1 MFLISIDIGL
11 YHLGFLYAIAENR
24 TYRILKCKLLNL
36 KRMTEYCSIK
46 DCLLNHELC
55 FADYCKH
62 FFHQYAHEFNEATYI
77 VVEQQP
83 PNGLMAIQ
91 ELIRYEFRDKIR
103 MVSPNT
109 MHAYFKIQHLNYE
122 QRKEFVIRYANT
134 KLSSFK
140 EYQTYV
146 RKHDMADALCILVV
160 FLFEYWNNE
169 EKMNQKST
177 DEKTHEHY
185 LTFIQSFTFQ

>member
-1 MFLISIDIGL
+1 
-11 YHLGFLYAIAENR
+11 
-24 TYRILKCKLLNL
+24 
-36 KRMTEYCSIK
+36 MTEYCSIK
-46 DCLLNHELC
+46 ECALKHEYC

-62 FFHQYAHEFNEATYI
+62 FFQRYAHEFNEATYI
-77 VVEQQP
+77 IVEQQP

-134 KLSSFK
+134 KLNLFK
-140 EYQTYV
+140 DYQTYI

-160 FLFEYWNNE
+160 FLFEHWNNE
-169 EKMNQKST
+169 EKRT
-177 DEKTHEHY
+177 VTATHEKTHEHY
-185 LTFIQSFTFQ
+185 LTFIQSFMY